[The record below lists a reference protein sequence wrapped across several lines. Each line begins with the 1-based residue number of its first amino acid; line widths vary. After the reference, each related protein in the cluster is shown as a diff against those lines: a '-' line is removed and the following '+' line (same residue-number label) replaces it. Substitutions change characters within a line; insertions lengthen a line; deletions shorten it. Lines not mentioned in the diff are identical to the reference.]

1 MQCKCTALG
10 EQKDFNIINQ
20 TFSNEKIS
28 QPQAI
33 EITRRFFQALNLAI
47 ELGKVDG
54 IKGFCEAHNLNRVK
68 YATLKL
74 TIDKPIDEMTYKCI
88 DVDALAGICNDFGV
102 SAEWLL
108 LGRGKMLKTNAK

>member
-1 MQCKCTALG
+1 MK
-10 EQKDFNIINQ
+10 KSVN
-20 TFSNEKIS
+20 
-28 QPQAI
+28 PQAI

-54 IKGFCEAHNLNRVK
+54 VKGFCEAHNLNRPK
-68 YATLKL
+68 YASLKM
-74 TIDKPIDEMTYKCI
+74 TINKPVEEMTYKCI